1 MGKGAKALPKGSK
14 KTASKTTLSKGVAKK
29 PAFKVALKASNL
41 AKLGKIR
48 LAEKIK
54 KATEGA
60 ETAEEAAQA
69 KKGGMNKGD
78 HSVAWSRRKTW
89 LKGQGKEAQN
99 YNGLSKTKKGEAVAL
114 WLVKSQGPKFQ
125 AWTEDVKATKSLE
138 KSEKWKSEKQ
148 MLEEHGGEG
157 IPGLMESTTTWT
169 MGMPP
174 KEARWQRARST
185 KEGKSMPQM
194 RKMSSSGKPL
204 PKTICTLPSQSSRKE
219 KARAKAKTRVKGSAT
234 VLALTNGHEED
245 PAEEEEESKENFAKC
260 LTKAKSCRDL
270 LSRTCLNG

>member
-14 KTASKTTLSKGVAKK
+14 KTATKTTLSKGVAKK

-69 KKGGMNKGD
+69 LKGGMNKGD
-78 HSVAWSRRKTW
+78 HSVAWSRHKTW
-89 LKGQGKEAQN
+89 LKGQGKEAQEE
-99 YNGLSKTKKGEAVAL
+99 YNGLTKTKKGEAVAL

-148 MLEEHGGEG
+148 MLEKHSWEDFQAHLQSGRIRWRED
-157 IPGLMESTTTWT
+157 PWT
-169 MGMPP
+169 YGVYNYMDNGDVT
-174 KEARWQRARST
+174 KRST

-204 PKTICTLPSQSSRKE
+204 PKGICTLSSQSSRKE
-219 KARAKAKTRVKGSAT
+219 KARAKAKTRVKGS
-234 VLALTNGHEED
+234 LARARAPRPLFW
-245 PAEEEEESKENFAKC
+245 P
-260 LTKAKSCRDL
+260 
-270 LSRTCLNG
+270 